1 MTMNKLTQRFLATS
15 VAVLLA
21 GVSVSAMAR
30 GPGGCNGTQDSARAE
45 KMQQHKT
52 DKMAK
57 HQADLKAAL
66 KLTAA
71 QEPAW
76 AAFTGTMKAPAAT
89 AKNCTSHEEMAKL
102 TTPQRMEKMQAM
114 KGVHDAQMTQRMEA
128 TKTFYA
134 ALTPE
139 QQKVFDEKS
148 HGKGGHSGGR
158 GHGER
163 GMNHS

>member
-30 GPGGCNGTQDSARAE
+30 GPGGCNGSPDSAHAE
-45 KMQQHKT
+45 KMQQHKAE
-52 DKMAK
+52 KIAK
-57 HQADLKAAL
+57 HQTDLKAAL
-66 KLTAA
+66 KLSAA

-76 AAFTGTMKAPAAT
+76 AAFTGAMKAPAAH
-89 AKNCTSHEEMAKL
+89 AKNCPSHDEMAKL

-114 KGVHDAQMTQRMEA
+114 KSEHDKQMTQRMEA

-139 QQKVFDEKS
+139 QQKVFDDKS
-148 HGKGGHSGGR
+148 QRKGRHSGER

-163 GMNHS
+163 GMNHG

>member
-1 MTMNKLTQRFLATS
+1 MNKLTQRFLATS
-15 VAVLLA
+15 AALLLA

-30 GPGGCNGTQDSARAE
+30 GPGGCQGNPEGPRAE
-45 KMQQHKT
+45 KMQQHKA

-66 KLTAA
+66 KLTPA

-76 AAFTGTMKAPAAT
+76 ATFTAAMVPPAG
-89 AKNCTSHEEMAKL
+89 AKNCPSHEEMAKL
-102 TTPQRMEKMQAM
+102 TTPQRMDKMQAM
-114 KGVHDAQMTQRMEA
+114 KAEHDAQMNQRMQA
-128 TKTFYA
+128 TKAFYA

-139 QQKVFDEKS
+139 QQKTFDEQGHK
-148 HGKGGHSGGR
+148 KGGHPGGR

-163 GMNHS
+163 GMNHG

>member
-1 MTMNKLTQRFLATS
+1 
-15 VAVLLA
+15 
-21 GVSVSAMAR
+21 
-30 GPGGCNGTQDSARAE
+30 
-45 KMQQHKT
+45 
-52 DKMAK
+52 
-57 HQADLKAAL
+57 
-66 KLTAA
+66 
-71 QEPAW
+71 
-76 AAFTGTMKAPAAT
+76 
-89 AKNCTSHEEMAKL
+89 
-102 TTPQRMEKMQAM
+102 
-114 KGVHDAQMTQRMEA
+114 MEA